1 MLRMTSIG
9 KKCEKKQTFL
19 ICKIIVPTKTGF
31 LVGKSFFFSLWGVTL
46 AQNRRVFQGRFSVL
60 FFHSTHD
67 QVTLRR
73 TVLGCEIQVTAPHG
87 PHIKSKEII
96 EIDINEYECIL
107 NVLNL
112 HMNL

>member
-1 MLRMTSIG
+1 M
-9 KKCEKKQTFL
+9 KKQTFL

-31 LVGKSFFFSLWGVTL
+31 LAGKSFFFLFGGVAL
-46 AQNRRVFQGRFSVL
+46 VQNRSVSRRFSVL

-87 PHIKSKEII
+87 PQIRSTEII